1 VPLTTPIDVRSTDWR
16 YDPTMETAARRIVVP
31 TDFSQTA
38 DHALSKA
45 IEMARALPAQLCLIH
60 VHSPVVVLPPP
71 IDMVSLTTVFPK
83 ALEQMGDALE
93 ERSARVRD
101 AGVAC
106 EAELIEGSPPA
117 EIVGFADRSG
127 AELIVMGT
135 HGRGGLAH
143 AVLGSVTERVIHRAP
158 CPVLVVP
165 DRKR

>member
-1 VPLTTPIDVRSTDWR
+1 
-16 YDPTMETAARRIVVP
+16 VVP

-38 DHALSKA
+38 DHALLKA
-45 IEMARALPAQLCLIH
+45 VEMARALPAQISL
-60 VHSPVVVLPPP
+60 VHIFSPVVMLPPP
-71 IDMVSLTTVFPK
+71 IDMVSLTTVLPK
-83 ALEQMGDALE
+83 ALGQMEEALE
-93 ERSARVRD
+93 ERAGRVRD

-106 EAELIEGSPPA
+106 EVELLEGSAPA
-117 EIVGFADRSG
+117 EIVALADRSG